1 MAFMNIMA
9 LRRAVMALK
18 SLSEYLP
25 LHSVSETSI
34 CVKRTLRPRK
44 IGSKPGPFALNCSS
58 SGC

>member
-25 LHSVSETSI
+25 LHSVSETDARNI
-34 CVKRTLRPRK
+34 RL
-44 IGSKPGPFALNCSS
+44 
-58 SGC
+58 